1 MREEA
6 VESPQSPR
14 PRALTLAALLGG
26 ISLVFS
32 YLGAFAVTN
41 ALVAA
46 DLIEKWPPG
55 TDPRPRWMLRGFV
68 GSVIAFAAIAA
79 LLKFSSREAKYD
91 DADDTD
97 TTSARPGRE

>member
-6 VESPQSPR
+6 VESPESPR

-26 ISLVFS
+26 VSLVFS

-46 DLIEKWPPG
+46 DLLEKWTPG
-55 TDPRPRWMLRGFV
+55 SDPRPRWMLRGFV
-68 GSVIAFAAIAA
+68 GSMIAFAAIAA
-79 LLKFSSREAKYD
+79 LLKWS
-91 DADDTD
+91 
-97 TTSARPGRE
+97 GRQVHRIDEPEESDVA

>member
-1 MREEA
+1 MREEGID
-6 VESPQSPR
+6 SPQSPR

-46 DLIEKWPPG
+46 DLIEKWAPG
-55 TDPRPRWMLRGFV
+55 HDPRPGWMLRGFV
-68 GSVIAFAAIAA
+68 GGVIGFGLIAG
-79 LLKFSSREAKYD
+79 LLKWSGRHRGDEVD
-91 DADDTD
+91 DAD
-97 TTSARPGRE
+97 APQC